1 MSFDEDSL
9 GYNVQSSSLSQS
21 ADRIPRGWEKKRGKY
36 GNAVHPS
43 DLAALNTEALFLF
56 PFGLYLLT
64 RFIWLSVHSG
74 WLRGDFKW

>member
-1 MSFDEDSL
+1 MSSPALLVSRRTGFRED
-9 GYNVQSSSLSQS
+9 GK
-21 ADRIPRGWEKKRGKY
+21 KKRGKY